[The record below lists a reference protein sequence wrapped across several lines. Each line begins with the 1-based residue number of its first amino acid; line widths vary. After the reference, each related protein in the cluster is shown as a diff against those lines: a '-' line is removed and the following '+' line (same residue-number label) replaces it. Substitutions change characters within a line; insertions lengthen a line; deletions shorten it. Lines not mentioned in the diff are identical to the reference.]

1 MLLFQLILEGCS
13 VVVLE
18 ECCRR
23 SIIVLESL
31 ELSLHSSACSESPAD
46 EEVGPI
52 AAMAAECAGSGM
64 SGRSGMGVEV
74 VGDEGMEEEVVEG
87 SGSLKEASV
96 SEPDGGVPGA
106 TLPFSS

>member
-18 ECCRR
+18 ECCRQ

-46 EEVGPI
+46 EEVGPV
-52 AAMAAECAGSGM
+52 AAAECAGSGM
-64 SGRSGMGVEV
+64 SGRSGMVVEV

-87 SGSLKEASV
+87 RGSLKEASV
-96 SEPDGGVPGA
+96 SEPDGGVPEV